1 MGGCVGS
8 PGGGRRGSGSA
19 SAFSESSLAGHA
31 TKNKPLNADKQVRW
45 KSDIPLSLGQL
56 EAKREEFWDTAPA
69 FEGKAEIWA
78 ALRAAVEAWLR
89 EDVPM
94 AQAILDGAG
103 VSLPGGS
110 LSECYDELGSRYSIP
125 VYCLSFPLNLL
136 PQEDRT
142 DSPADFSEPLQ
153 GGTESPATGQDLKV
167 KIRVSA
173 TGEDARLVVNTLE
186 TVGMAKRKLA
196 DQEGVGEPASQRW
209 YFGGKMLG
217 DKMAMGDTG
226 VPQGYVIQC
235 VVNTIDFDVIPSQ

>member
-8 PGGGRRGSGSA
+8 PGGGRRASASA

-31 TKNKPLNADKQVRW
+31 TKNKPLNADKQVKW
-45 KSDIPLSLGQL
+45 KSDIPLSLRQL

-89 EDVPM
+89 EDVGM

-103 VSLPGGS
+103 VSLPGGA
-110 LSECYDELGSRYSIP
+110 LSECYDELGTRYSIP
-125 VYCLSFPLNLL
+125 VYCLSLPLNLL
-136 PQEDRT
+136 PAEDRS
-142 DSPADFSEPLQ
+142 DSPADFSEPLHPHSEQ
-153 GGTESPATGQDLKV
+153 AQQGQDLKV
-167 KIRVSA
+167 KVRVSA
-173 TGEDARLVVNTLE
+173 TGEDVRLVVNTLE

-196 DQEGVGEPASQRW
+196 EQEGVGEPPTQRW
-209 YFGGKMLG
+209 YFGGKMLV
-217 DKMAMGDTG
+217 DKMTMGDTG

-235 VVNTIDFDVIPSQ
+235 ILNTIDFDVIPSQ